1 MSVPKRRAL
10 KQYLSDAVPWLHD
23 VTVGPA
29 TVDAGACGN
38 CGVLPGIIG
47 VCGPV
52 AFQTVCASCV
62 TQSDLFC
69 DGHADVARYAETF
82 CSALP
87 PNWAEIVVLWWVAT
101 GELKY
106 DGPLDVD
113 AIAADPAAQ
122 RVGVDELVGC
132 NAELF
137 GACDVFFPVVD
148 E

>member
-1 MSVPKRRAL
+1 MSVTKRRAL
-10 KQYLSDAVPWLHD
+10 KQFLADVVPWLHD
-23 VTVGPA
+23 VVVGPT
-29 TVDAGACGN
+29 TVDAGVCGN
-38 CGVLPGIIG
+38 CGVLPGIIP

-52 AFQTVCASCV
+52 SFQAVCASCV
-62 TQSDLFC
+62 TDSALFC
-69 DGHADVARYAETF
+69 DGHADVARYAATF
-82 CSALP
+82 SAALP
-87 PNWAEIVVLWWVAT
+87 ANWAEIVVLWWVAT

-113 AIAADPAAQ
+113 AIPADPAAQ

-132 NAELF
+132 NTELF